1 MKKLRTY
8 AAELRTAI
16 GFLTILPVESRGE
29 ASILTDRPWLRQD
42 KPWLSQDRPNLGQS
56 AGWFPWVGVVIGAG
70 AGLAWWLSGLVLPP
84 MLAAVLAGAAWAAL
98 TGGLHLD
105 GLADCCDGLLSA
117 APAERRLEILRD
129 PRLGTFG
136 VAGLCLVLVAKITA
150 VYSLL
155 PATTIPAILLA
166 ASSGRLLILLA
177 RRQPS
182 ARAGGMGED
191 FQSGL
196 RRASL
201 PLAAVPVIGL
211 CIFLGWSGVLAVL
224 AALLATLAVFRL
236 ARGRIGG
243 LTGDVLG
250 CAVEISELAVLLAC
264 NLRLPV

>member
-1 MKKLRTY
+1 MKTLRTY
-8 AAELRTAI
+8 AAELRSAT
-16 GFLTILPVESRGE
+16 GFLTILPIENRRDAGIQ
-29 ASILTDRPWLRQD
+29 ADRQG
-42 KPWLSQDRPNLGQS
+42 LGKS
-56 AGWFPWVGVVIGAG
+56 AGWFPWVGLAIGAG
-70 AGLAWWLSGLVLPP
+70 AGAAWWLSGLVLPP
-84 MLAAVLAGAAWAAL
+84 MLAAVLAVAAWAAL

-117 APAERRLEILRD
+117 APVERRLEILRD

-136 VAGLCLVLVAKITA
+136 VAGLCLVLVAKIAAT
-150 VYSLL
+150 YSLL
-155 PATTIPAILLA
+155 PALTIPGMLLA

-196 RRASL
+196 RGASL
-201 PLAAVPVIGL
+201 PLAAVPVIVL
-211 CIFLGWSGVLAVL
+211 CVYVGWSGVLAVL
-224 AALLATLAVFRL
+224 AALLATLAIFRL